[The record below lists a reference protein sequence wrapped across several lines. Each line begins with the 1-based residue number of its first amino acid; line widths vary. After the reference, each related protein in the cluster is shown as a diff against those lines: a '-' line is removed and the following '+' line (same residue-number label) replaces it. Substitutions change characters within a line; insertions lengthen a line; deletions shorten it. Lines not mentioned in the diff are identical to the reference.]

1 MSVNQTTLFT
11 GLGKFFAAF
20 ANVGAMGGSQPPT
33 NVYEFTVTSANA
45 TVGATYTNNGVTF
58 TVLATISSGTTLLV
72 SGVSAPGASGTLTKA
87 SGTGDATITFASF
100 VEFALWGASGPVIKN
115 ALGTES
121 MYNDIFTILSASGV
135 FSLLPTAQSLPALQG
150 LDAVHAALKQALVV
164 DATSF
169 LILTVNNAVPQT
181 QPTSLEAALIAE
193 IQQMQTATASVKRCV
208 VSSTVA
214 AGADNTGTAT
224 VYASLYD
231 PNGLLLEYS
240 NAEIITLQCTQDQN
254 SGAVAGS
261 EQITITS
268 PAAATSTL
276 SNLWPQGSGLNLTTT
291 VVDPTQGNGQG
302 NGNLLTGSTTATNV
316 GIFKA
321 WSAGLPVAC
330 IVLTDPGNVSDG
342 TTAAYSGAA
351 HCLQFTGN
359 AGGTDLHTAV
369 YQPFANNGVTGG
381 STQELLPN
389 TVYNFYCQ
397 IVTSAVPAAGAIGFS
412 LTDGANN
419 VLNNN
424 AGVPNTISVL
434 LTSAGIDT
442 TSYVPVTGSFQTPTI
457 MPSTGVRLRIEAT
470 TQVSTSTN
478 VFMDFFALVQAAS
491 NGPAMLV
498 GGGNYGG
505 LYAGGPYLSVF
516 RGNVDLVRYVSP
528 TLGDAWTATIAN
540 NNGSSSPTPLSMQT
554 MANQFFGLANL
565 GLILPSASSPTIQN
579 SLIS

>member
-150 LDAVHAALKQALVV
+150 LDAVHAALKQALVA

-491 NGPAMLV
+491 NGPAMPV